1 VLKSQACVCGRACV
15 RAYCD
20 VVVVEEEEEEEED
33 TEG

>member
-20 VVVVEEEEEEEED
+20 VVVVEEEEEEED
-33 TEG
+33 NEG

>member
-33 TEG
+33 NEG